1 MCTNFKNKK
10 AKDGSVVI
18 GRTMEFPPLM
28 PWILAAL
35 PSDYEGSATLAKGA
49 TSAPMTW
56 KATHGIVG
64 MACFGKANWLADAM
78 NTAGVSAHLLY
89 MPGGYCSY
97 QDFKGDGS
105 DLSELDLIAF
115 LLGTCSSLAEVRTAF
130 AKVNVFGVDPGM
142 GFEPPVHVLMHDKDD
157 SLAIEF
163 HAEGARIVDNP
174 LGVGTNSPYME
185 WHHTNLNNYVG
196 LSSTNPASMKI
207 EDVEINALGQGQ
219 GLMGLPGDLTPPA
232 RYVRAL
238 TQVTASDQPADGHES
253 EQLALHILNN
263 FDITPGLIREA
274 GPGGKLVNEV
284 TSWSTIA
291 NLTGLRYCYRTIDDP
306 TTYAVD
312 LAKVDFA
319 SAARLTDLPSKGSFT
334 AATI

>member
-1 MCTNFKNKK
+1 MCTNFKNKT
-10 AKDGSVVI
+10 AKDGSVVV

-35 PSDYEGSATLAKGA
+35 PADYEGSATLPKDE

-64 MACFGKANWLADAM
+64 MACFGKSNWLADAM
-78 NTAGVSAHLLY
+78 STAGVSAHLLY
-89 MPGGYCSY
+89 MPGGYCTY

-115 LLGTCSSLAEVRTAF
+115 LLGTCASLAEVRKAV

-142 GFEPPVHVLMHDKDD
+142 GFFPPVHVLMHDKDD

-163 HAEGARIVDNP
+163 HSEGARVVDNP
-174 LGVGTNSPYME
+174 IGVGTNSPYMD
-185 WHHTNLNNYVG
+185 WHHTNLNNFVG
-196 LSSTNPASMKI
+196 LSTSNPSAIKI
-207 EDVEINALGQGQ
+207 DNVEITALGQGQ
-219 GLMGLPGDLTPPA
+219 GLMGLPGDLTPA
-232 RYVRAL
+232 SRFVRAV

-263 FDITPGLIREA
+263 FDITPGLLREP
-274 GPGGKLVNEV
+274 GPDGKLVDEV

-306 TTYAVD
+306 TTYAVE
-312 LAKVDFA
+312 LGTTDFTKP
-319 SAARLTDLPSKGSFT
+319 ARTGDLPTRGEF
-334 AATI
+334 AAASV